1 MLIQV
6 TGTLRNFAGDK
17 VACTDMLLG
26 QVVERT
32 LRTLD
37 LFFTHSELVYNA
49 CRVLSKLSMEEKC
62 CRIML
67 DRDNLYAS
75 VSLLQRVLLTYSEH
89 AAVVSR
95 LSFTLA
101 NLAMLYEE
109 ARAALGPEGFD
120 TTVTTLLVPYVSLAT
135 ASRAH
140 FDALLKSVRLLANA
154 VLDNET
160 GVEMTQGNAAISALD
175 QVLRMHIDHEEMT
188 LITVSCL
195 ANILFYDQPQR
206 PIVADLSLREALV
219 LHLVPALLQTLN
231 TETTREALRAL
242 SNLTRHPEAAH
253 QVGQSHL
260 VEPLMLL
267 LDHSSAEVVY
277 YCLGCL
283 MNLSRLAKEFVYS
296 EQCFE
301 RLVALLA
308 ETGAQANDLS
318 VQTAMVLGN
327 LCTATKG
334 LVPWESVAGEEV
346 VRKLGSLL
354 ASLAKESVSDQ
365 LLSVVRALTTQL
377 PAAFI
382 PCPVPGCGRKF
393 QNKAK
398 LTEHWERRH
407 QE

>member
-17 VACTDMLLG
+17 VACSDMLLG

-32 LRTLD
+32 LRTLE

-49 CRVLSKLSMEEKC
+49 CRVLSKLSIEEKC

-67 DRDNLYAS
+67 DKDNLYAS
-75 VSLLQRVLLTYSEH
+75 VSLLQRVLLSYSEH

-109 ARAALGPEGFD
+109 ARAVIGPEGFD
-120 TTVTTLLVPYVSLAT
+120 CLVSTLLVPYMSLST
-135 ASRAH
+135 ASRTH
-140 FDALLKSVRLLANA
+140 FDALLKSVRLLANV

-160 GVEMTQGNAAISALD
+160 GMEMTQGNVAIAALD
-175 QVLRMHIDHEEMT
+175 QVLRMHTDHEEMT

-206 PIVADLSLREALV
+206 PLVADPSLRETLV
-219 LHLVPALLQTLN
+219 LHLIPALLQTIN
-231 TETTREALRAL
+231 TETTLEALRAL

-267 LDHSSAEVVY
+267 LDHSSPEVVY
-277 YCLGCL
+277 YCLGCM

-301 RLVALLA
+301 RLVTLLA
-308 ETGAQANDLS
+308 ETDIEASDLN
-318 VQTAMVLGN
+318 VQIAMVLGN
-327 LCTATKG
+327 LCSATKG
-334 LVPWESVAGEEV
+334 LVPWESVAGEDV
-346 VRKLGSLL
+346 VRKLGPLL
-354 ASLAKESVSDQ
+354 AALARESASEQ
-365 LLSVVRALTTQL
+365 LQSVVRALTAQL
-377 PAAFI
+377 PAALL

-393 QNKAK
+393 PNKAK
-398 LTEHWERRH
+398 LTEHFERRH